1 MATWIGGTGEAVGV
15 GVTVGLDAAVA
26 VGVGVSVGAIYGV
39 AVGAVAGV
47 DESAAGAAGLVQAS
61 TAAAAAT
68 RATITPAMATD
79 IGFSLDAIL
88 GCLCRGFM
96 TGKCYTTREQGD
108 RGHYAMAAA
117 SMRAGDL
124 VNADKKAG

>member
-1 MATWIGGTGEAVGV
+1 
-15 GVTVGLDAAVA
+15 VGLDAAVA

-39 AVGAVAGV
+39 AVEAVAGV

-96 TGKCYTTREQGD
+96 TGKCYTTREQGGRGITPWRRHRCARVIWLTLTKRPVNVD
-108 RGHYAMAAA
+108 RSLGQ
-117 SMRAGDL
+117 
-124 VNADKKAG
+124 